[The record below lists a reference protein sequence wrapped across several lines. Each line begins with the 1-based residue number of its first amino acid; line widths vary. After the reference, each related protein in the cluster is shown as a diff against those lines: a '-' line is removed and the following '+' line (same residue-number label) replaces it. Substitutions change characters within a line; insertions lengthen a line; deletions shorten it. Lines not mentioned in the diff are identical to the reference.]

1 MHLDAN
7 EKKARIAH
15 RLNAYCMWRGGR
27 MSPLPNLP
35 HTTAVR
41 FQPPDC
47 RPEDLFV
54 HDSAELAQYPRT
66 SYSCDHMIRRS
77 APLDEILLY
86 IDGPCLDQHISGDAS
101 QRKAGCAVI
110 FKPEPMTGSVYTL
123 SRGWRFR
130 LESVGPTGE
139 KHPQTSQRAELRAA
153 IAALATIK
161 WADEG
166 WLRVTIASDSAYLV
180 QGITENI
187 DKWRQRGWRNAA
199 GKPVAN
205 KDLWEALLSQ
215 VNLHAHWGCQIR
227 FWLIPRELNGAADEL
242 AKYIAEYGKVS
253 DSYPALPW
261 IGRMPGEGE

>member
-1 MHLDAN
+1 
-7 EKKARIAH
+7 
-15 RLNAYCMWRGGR
+15 
-27 MSPLPNLP
+27 
-35 HTTAVR
+35 
-41 FQPPDC
+41 
-47 RPEDLFV
+47 
-54 HDSAELAQYPRT
+54 
-66 SYSCDHMIRRS
+66 
-77 APLDEILLY
+77 
-86 IDGPCLDQHISGDAS
+86 
-101 QRKAGCAVI
+101 
-110 FKPEPMTGSVYTL
+110 MTGSVYTL

-187 DKWRQRGWRNAA
+187 DKWRQRGWRNTA

-205 KDLWEALLSQ
+205 RDLWQALLSQ

-242 AKYIAEYGKVS
+242 AKYIAEHGKGRTVTLRCHGSVGCRERES
-253 DSYPALPW
+253 DGVLSGMNGQRADGSHCLL
-261 IGRMPGEGE
+261 